1 MMRNNLLFLL
11 ILSTCLSENVSSLY
25 SYKQL
30 IKNNKNIHPT
40 FHITN
45 IIRNG
50 AESLN
55 ERQKK
60 DLEELGLVFK
70 GSKVIVQKPDY
81 LDQTYETE
89 HYRFHFTL
97 DSTSINKVESFDYI
111 IQMGEIFEQV
121 WLFFMDTLDFDPPV
135 SDPMENNDLYNIYV
149 ENLPSYYFG
158 ITYTSNYNELP
169 QFCSSFIKMRNS
181 YSASQFNIHTE
192 IENIKV
198 TAVHEFFHSIQFSY
212 NCFERLWLMEAT
224 AVWSE
229 DQLFNNI
236 NDLYRYLGS
245 WFSNCN
251 FKSINDESNHM
262 YGSFIYFQYLDEHL
276 GGPEIIKNIWDHS
289 KDNSSSTRDISFE
302 SIDNILK
309 ENNNSLDQTFHNMAI
324 ANKILDERAPAPFF
338 YQEAEGYKSV
348 ATDKL
353 VEPEIVYLKDDHII
367 LDEMSM
373 NQFTTVYFKLLSN
386 DPVKVLLNSLDR
398 DFKLSVVIKHNNI
411 DRWTVKSGREIN
423 IDPRL
428 NYDWISIVVSAIGI
442 DNNNWDFSLE
452 FQNGYFE
459 DFSLAQPYPNPSFN
473 QTVHLLIDTV
483 DEQNVSITVNDI
495 LGRIIWEKEEFINN
509 QSSKLITWNGKNL
522 NGKKVSNGIYFM
534 TAQNLKKSQ
543 TYKIVF
549 LKN

>member
-1 MMRNNLLFLL
+1 
-11 ILSTCLSENVSSLY
+11 
-25 SYKQL
+25 
-30 IKNNKNIHPT
+30 
-40 FHITN
+40 
-45 IIRNG
+45 
-50 AESLN
+50 
-55 ERQKK
+55 
-60 DLEELGLVFK
+60 
-70 GSKVIVQKPDY
+70 
-81 LDQTYETE
+81 
-89 HYRFHFTL
+89 
-97 DSTSINKVESFDYI
+97 
-111 IQMGEIFEQV
+111 
-121 WLFFMDTLDFDPPV
+121 
-135 SDPMENNDLYNIYV
+135 
-149 ENLPSYYFG
+149 
-158 ITYTSNYNELP
+158 
-169 QFCSSFIKMRNS
+169 
-181 YSASQFNIHTE
+181 
-192 IENIKV
+192 
-198 TAVHEFFHSIQFSY
+198 
-212 NCFERLWLMEAT
+212 MEAT

-386 DPVKVLLNSLDR
+386 DPVKVLLNSLDG

-428 NYDWISIVVSAIGI
+428 NYDWISIVVSAIST
-442 DNNNWDFSLE
+442 DNENWDFSLE
-452 FQNGYFE
+452 FKDGYFE
-459 DFSLAQPYPNPSFN
+459 DFSFAQPYPNPSFN

-509 QSSKLITWNGKNL
+509 QSSKLVTWNGKNL